1 MRGNNWIT
9 EDPSGISTLQSDT
22 LSSLLPRLKTVPM
35 AAKTKLAFSSLPG
48 PFWFHFSPP
57 LSHTDLSAGSSL
69 CCQGREEWEE
79 AFLWAKRLSFA
90 APTLRVLFFDS
101 LVWFTAN
108 MLQCGTTPQLYFLP
122 LFVPLFPA
130 IVELFDLF
138 FFLSTFFR
146 ALESFS
152 ISLHNLACSFK
163 LNGYLWTLEASYSPK
178 NAQVQV
184 FVIENEPTPRF
195 PSNAAGALHPWSLP
209 NFAYNTL
216 RLFFCFYFF
225 SFHLSSVNQRIQTT
239 IPTYPGSFTS
249 NLFQISSF
257 SMSIMSVQHP

>member
-1 MRGNNWIT
+1 MRGNDWIT

-79 AFLWAKRLSFA
+79 AFSWAKRLSFA

-130 IVELFDLF
+130 IVEPFVLF
-138 FFLSTFFR
+138 FFF
-146 ALESFS
+146 
-152 ISLHNLACSFK
+152 
-163 LNGYLWTLEASYSPK
+163 
-178 NAQVQV
+178 Q
-184 FVIENEPTPRF
+184 
-195 PSNAAGALHPWSLP
+195 
-209 NFAYNTL
+209 
-216 RLFFCFYFF
+216 
-225 SFHLSSVNQRIQTT
+225 HLSE
-239 IPTYPGSFTS
+239 
-249 NLFQISSF
+249 L
-257 SMSIMSVQHP
+257 